1 MRAPWA
7 KRPSLN
13 EIDSLLREQLAPH
26 FADLEK
32 ERQTAIHWLMVALAI
47 GGAALILFLFL
58 AARNASWMGNAEF
71 FLAATFGLEGLV
83 FMGFAKAKKKFALAF
98 KEKVMRKVASH
109 FFPGL
114 AYSPEAYVAK
124 GFYDESGLFRTE
136 LDTYSGNDFFRG
148 KLGEVDF
155 QFSELFCQYET
166 GSGKNRQRVTVFRG
180 FFFVGDFHREI
191 YFRTQIRPDLAEK
204 FLGVMGRGL
213 QRMGSGSR
221 LVDLEDPE
229 FEKLFVVTSDDQV
242 EARYILTPVFMEKL
256 REFRR
261 RAGDDIHLSFVN
273 GRMMLAI
280 ETRHDYFEPN
290 LFGEILSRK
299 DLMKFIDM
307 LILLMGVAEEF
318 LQHPKFGAKPPKMPP
333 LPVLPKR

>member
-1 MRAPWA
+1 MKAPWA

-26 FADLEK
+26 FTELEK
-32 ERQTAIHWLMVALAI
+32 DRQTAIHWLLIAVIL
-47 GGAALILFLFL
+47 GGAALTLFLYLASRNPFWMENTEIFL
-58 AARNASWMGNAEF
+58 G
-71 FLAATFGLEGLV
+71 ATFGLEGLLFV
-83 FMGFAKAKKKFALAF
+83 GFTKAKRRFALAF
-98 KEKVMRKVASH
+98 KEKVMRKVAGH

-114 AYSPEAYVAK
+114 AYSPEACVAK

-136 LDTYSGNDFFRG
+136 LDTYTGNDFFRG

-155 QFSELFCQYET
+155 QFSELLCQYET
-166 GSGKNRQRVTVFRG
+166 GSGKNRQRLTAFRG

-191 YFRTQIRPDLAEK
+191 YFRTLIRPDTAERL
-204 FLGVMGRGL
+204 LGVMGRGL
-213 QRMGSGSR
+213 QRMGNGSK

-261 RAGDDIHLSFVN
+261 RVGNDIHLSFVN

-280 ETRHDYFEPN
+280 ETQHDYFEPN

-318 LQHPKFGAKPPKMPP
+318 LHHPKFGAKPPKMPP
-333 LPVLPKR
+333 LPVIKRS

>member
-13 EIDSLLREQLAPH
+13 EIDTVLRRQLAPH
-26 FADLEK
+26 FAELESDRRK
-32 ERQTAIHWLMVALAI
+32 AVHYLLFAIASGAL
-47 GGAALILFLFL
+47 LLFFFVYL
-58 AARNASWMGNAEF
+58 AAKIPGWSDRTEIF
-71 FLAATFGLEGLV
+71 FALFGGLQALV
-83 FMGFAKAKKKFALAF
+83 ITGFVKAKNRFALAF
-98 KEKVMRKVASH
+98 KEKVMRKVAAH
-109 FFPGL
+109 FFPAL
-114 AYSPEAYVAK
+114 AYSPEACVAK

-136 LDTYSGNDFFRG
+136 LDTYTGNDFFRG

-191 YFRTQIRPDLAEK
+191 YFRTLIKPDLAEK

-261 RAGDDIHLSFVN
+261 RVGNDIHLSFVN

-280 ETRHDYFEPN
+280 ETHHDYFEPN

-318 LQHPKFGAKPPKMPP
+318 LHHPKFGAKPPKMPP
-333 LPVLPKR
+333 LPVIPKR